1 MSLPLSNPST
11 QDTEISEQI
20 VKNIGDEKLFLNKKR
35 LKKKSEI
42 ILEKQIHKKIATN
55 YFDNEAEL
63 GSDNEEHD
71 EVVKKIVDSENEN
84 DPNLDLSLEDII
96 DDNVE
101 NKNDQK
107 DKFIDDM
114 FDKDKEEI
122 RKVINGPV
130 RRPQPKKDRIEI
142 NESELP
148 LKIRIERMAE
158 GNKEEDN
165 EEANFNN
172 VIKKYK
178 ALKGKFEGDMDN
190 EELKEAMTSYQANVV
205 KKINKMNKTY
215 EKEIKERIKE
225 DQNILKNVVI
235 ANKKSESENSKSAN
249 NKLLVKG
256 NGMSLNTKAPSL
268 RFGSF
273 MNKNNS
279 FLCHIKNEKG
289 ENENKESN
297 IRKSSIQPK
306 KLPGFA
312 NNFQISSSA
321 LGTRAG
327 NLTTLFTRKK

>member
-1 MSLPLSNPST
+1 M
-11 QDTEISEQI
+11 
-20 VKNIGDEKLFLNKKR
+20 KNKQKGQKR
-35 LKKKSEI
+35 LKIE
-42 ILEKQIHKKIATN
+42 KIATN

-158 GNKEEDN
+158 GNN
-165 EEANFNN
+165 E
-172 VIKKYK
+172 
-178 ALKGKFEGDMDN
+178 G
-190 EELKEAMTSYQANVV
+190 
-205 KKINKMNKTY
+205 
-215 EKEIKERIKE
+215 
-225 DQNILKNVVI
+225 
-235 ANKKSESENSKSAN
+235 
-249 NKLLVKG
+249 G
-256 NGMSLNTKAPSL
+256 NDDA
-268 RFGSF
+268 
-273 MNKNNS
+273 
-279 FLCHIKNEKG
+279 
-289 ENENKESN
+289 
-297 IRKSSIQPK
+297 SI
-306 KLPGFA
+306 
-312 NNFQISSSA
+312 
-321 LGTRAG
+321 
-327 NLTTLFTRKK
+327 